1 MGAYAYAAFN
11 CEQFVIDQLGGYG
24 ESVPALTDDG
34 LGAYDAVVN
43 QIIK

>member
-11 CEQFVIDQLGGYG
+11 CEQFVIDQLGRYG

-43 QIIK
+43 VLLR